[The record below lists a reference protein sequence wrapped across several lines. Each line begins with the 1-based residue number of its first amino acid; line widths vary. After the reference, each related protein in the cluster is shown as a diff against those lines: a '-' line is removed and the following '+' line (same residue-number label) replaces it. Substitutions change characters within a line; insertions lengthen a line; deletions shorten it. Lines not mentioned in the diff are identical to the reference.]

1 LREIFKNQIKI
12 GLLGGRMGEIITLD
26 KLSTKTIDEWRA
38 WLLRTKYVLSL
49 SRAEKEYYDADGL
62 YEMLDNPFETDTLY
76 FVEKMISFLRKLKY
90 IQLPNVDVGLK
101 KPIPEPPES
110 LIDYIKS
117 IVPEFEY

>member
-1 LREIFKNQIKI
+1 
-12 GLLGGRMGEIITLD
+12 MGEIITLD